1 MYRLEMSNAFSNP
14 FIYNFEPNT
23 SIKKVLTTINI
34 LNEISIIDNSK
45 LIKSNKI
52 ELIIA
57 KFLNHL
63 IEFPE
68 SEDYYYYGYI
78 YKKINDEWIL
88 LTDWDCLK
96 ESILEIITFRLEKVK
111 SIYYSNYGKDLFPH
125 YSDLDRKKAIEE
137 LVVEGKIVIKKEW
150 DNSGILSLPNI

>member
-14 FIYNFEPNT
+14 FIYDFEPNT
-23 SIKKVLTTINI
+23 SIEKVLTTINV
-34 LNEISIIDNSK
+34 LNEISIIDNSE

-52 ELIIA
+52 ELIID

-96 ESILEIITFRLEKVK
+96 ESILENITFRLEKVK
-111 SIYYSNYGKDLFPH
+111 SIYFSNYGKDWFPY
-125 YSDLDRKKAIEE
+125 YSNLDREKAIEE
-137 LVVEGKIVIKKEW
+137 LVVEDKIVIKNEW
-150 DNSGILSLPNI
+150 YGSGILSLPNS